1 MRKILFFIISLT
13 VIAVNI
19 SSGVS
24 AAELNEAEA
33 DYLARVIAATYPE
46 ISFGGRV
53 AVAAVVLNRMD
64 TVGYPDTAGGAVMS
78 IAAEG
83 ELGGIVS
90 AAGKIDEKLLR
101 VTKDAVY
108 TAVSGADPTK
118 GAIRFETVKN
128 EGGADLRFDDS
139 TEDKAARENRNYF
152 VEKYG
157 VEAVL
162 IDGMGFWR

>member
-1 MRKILFFIISLT
+1 
-13 VIAVNI
+13 
-19 SSGVS
+19 
-24 AAELNEAEA
+24 
-33 DYLARVIAATYPE
+33 
-46 ISFGGRV
+46 
-53 AVAAVVLNRMD
+53 VLNRMD

-139 TEDKAARENRNYF
+139 TEDKAARDNRNYF